1 MLWYKSPPESRPNDD
16 SRARRR
22 GAPEEAGSGEGRNPK
37 QMLRVSRRVAS
48 SGESATLAL
57 TARVQELRRQGVDV
71 VGFGAGEPDF
81 DTPEPVKRAGIEAI
95 ERNFTKYT
103 HSSGMPELREGIAKR
118 FLEDYGLRYDASQI
132 IVSCGA
138 KQAIYNALLTLC
150 DDGDEVLIPAP
161 YWVSYPDMVRLV
173 GGSPVVVPTSPERGF
188 KATVEDLERATTPRT
203 KVLILNSPGNPT
215 GAVYSAAEL
224 APIGAFLARRGIA
237 VISDDIYASLVYGG
251 TPFACIASVAKETL
265 PLAVLVN
272 GASKAYAM
280 TGWRI
285 GWAAG
290 PKEIIA
296 AMGRVQGQIT
306 SNPSSVAQK
315 AALAA
320 VTGDQESMIRPMRA
334 EFDRRRRL
342 MTARLNA
349 IPGFRCHE
357 PDGAFYCFPE
367 IGALFGK
374 IGPDGKPIGTS
385 DRFAEAAL
393 EGARVA
399 LLSGTPFGAPNHVRL
414 SYATS
419 LGEIER
425 GLDRLETFV
434 RTLR

>member
-1 MLWYKSPPESRPNDD
+1 
-16 SRARRR
+16 
-22 GAPEEAGSGEGRNPK
+22 
-37 QMLRVSRRVAS
+37 MLRVSRRVAS
-48 SGESATLAL
+48 SCESATLAL

-81 DTPEPVKRAGIEAI
+81 PTPEPVKRAGVAAI
-95 ERNFTKYT
+95 ESNFTKYT

-118 FLEDYGLRYDASQI
+118 FLADYGLTYDPSQI

-138 KQAIYNALLTLC
+138 KQAIYNALATLC

-173 GGSPVVVPTSPERGF
+173 GGVPVVVPTSPERGF
-188 KATVEDLERATTPRT
+188 KATIDDLERATTPRT
-203 KVLILNSPGNPT
+203 RILVLNSPGNPT

-224 APIGAFLARRGIA
+224 KPIGAWLAENRIA
-237 VISDDIYASLVYGG
+237 VISDDIYGSLVYGG
-251 TPFACIASVAKETL
+251 RSFASVAAVVPETI

-290 PKEIIA
+290 PKEIVA
-296 AMGRVQGQIT
+296 AMARVQGQTT

-320 VTGDQESMIRPMRA
+320 VTGDQKAMIEPMRA
-334 EFDRRRRL
+334 EFDRRRRV

-349 IPGFRCHE
+349 IPGIRCHE
-357 PDGAFYCFPE
+357 PEGAFYCFPE
-367 IGALFGK
+367 ISELFSRTA
-374 IGPDGKPIGTS
+374 PDGARIGNA

-399 LLSGTPFGAPNHVRL
+399 LLSGAPFGAPHHLRL

-425 GLDRLETFV
+425 GLDRLESFV
-434 RTLR
+434 RSLR